1 MTHVFLGQTF
11 YLILLLRM
19 HDMCMAVCEFSPST
33 FMWLPGIKLGLLG
46 YTQQAIWMSC
56 CLPF

>member
-11 YLILLLRM
+11 YLILLLRVC
-19 HDMCMAVCEFSPST
+19 DVCMAVCEFSPST

-46 YTQQAIWMSC
+46 YTQQAI
-56 CLPF
+56 